1 MKLLGFSSSFEKN
14 SKFYLEIKICF
25 AMEAADGFNRNG
37 LADDQFGD
45 LYKFPRNLGYR

>member
-1 MKLLGFSSSFEKN
+1 
-14 SKFYLEIKICF
+14 
-25 AMEAADGFNRNG
+25 MEAADGFNRNG